1 MSSIHVTNVKDASG
15 NAALV
20 TESGGVKTDK
30 LTGIT
35 TAGSISVVGEGNSTT
50 TNLQQGLTKVWCRFN
65 GTSTVAIGDSFN
77 TTSITDHSTGLYTV
91 TYANDM
97 ANANHSPHV
106 TSGVNGAT
114 WGLQQNDA
122 IAAGS
127 HKFILMAPNGDAT
140 DNSVVPTSSN
150 GDLA

>member
-1 MSSIHVTNVKDASG
+1 MSTLVTN
-15 NAALV
+15 
-20 TESGGVKTDK
+20 TI
-30 LTGIT
+30 TGLT
-35 TAGSISVVGEGNSTT
+35 TATSVTLPTTTKVGTTAIVSASAGSATIIGEGGSTT
-50 TNLQQGLTKVWCRFN
+50 TNIQQGLTKVWCRFN

-114 WGLQQNDA
+114 WGLQQNDV

-127 HKFILMAPNGDAT
+127 HKFILFAPDGTAT

>member
-1 MSSIHVTNVKDASG
+1 MSTIKVDT
-15 NAALV
+15 LQ
-20 TESGGVKTDK
+20 TR
-30 LTGIT
+30 
-35 TAGSISVVGEGNSTT
+35 AGSTAAVTGAGFVATDQIRGNTAANSVTVVGEGGTVT

-65 GTSTVAIGDSFN
+65 GTGTVAINDSFN

-97 ANANHSPHV
+97 ATANHSPHV

-114 WGLQQNDA
+114 WGLQQNDT

-127 HKFILMAPNGDAT
+127 HKFLLMAPDGTAT

>member
-1 MSSIHVTNVKDASG
+1 MSTIKVDTLQTRSGSTAAVTGAGFVATDQIRG
-15 NAALV
+15 NTAANSV
-20 TESGGVKTDK
+20 T
-30 LTGIT
+30 
-35 TAGSISVVGEGNSTT
+35 VVGEGGSTT

-106 TSGVNGAT
+106 TSGVSGAT
-114 WGLQQNDA
+114 WGLQQNDV

-127 HKFILMAPNGDAT
+127 HKFILFTPDGTAT